1 MSKLSSAITQSFR
14 PAVSIFVVITA
25 LTGLAYPA
33 LITGISQTLWAD
45 LANGSLIHQ
54 QNKAVGS
61 QLIGQSFTNPA
72 YLWGRPSA
80 TTPSPYNGQSSGGS
94 NLGPLNPDLAKAV
107 QDRIAALHQV
117 DPDNPAAVP
126 IDLVT
131 TSASGLDP
139 DITPAAAQYQIARIA
154 KQRGLT
160 LDQVKSVIA
169 AHTQGPQVGLFGEPR
184 VNVLA
189 VNLALDQLAPLP
201 VKSVVAAVPAQ
212 S

>member
-14 PAVSIFVVITA
+14 PAFSVFVVITA

-54 QNKAVGS
+54 QDKAVGS

-80 TTPSPYNGQSSGGS
+80 TSPAPYNGQASGGS

-107 QDRIAALHQV
+107 QDRITALHQA
-117 DPDNPAAVP
+117 DPDNSAAVP

-131 TSASGLDP
+131 ASGSGLDP
-139 DITPAAAQYQIARIA
+139 DISPAAAQFQAARIA
-154 KQRGLT
+154 KLRGLT

-169 AHTQGPQVGLFGEPR
+169 AHTQGAQLGLFGELR

-189 VNLALDQLAPLP
+189 VNLALDQLVPLH
-201 VKSVVAAVPAQ
+201 VKSALAAVPAQ